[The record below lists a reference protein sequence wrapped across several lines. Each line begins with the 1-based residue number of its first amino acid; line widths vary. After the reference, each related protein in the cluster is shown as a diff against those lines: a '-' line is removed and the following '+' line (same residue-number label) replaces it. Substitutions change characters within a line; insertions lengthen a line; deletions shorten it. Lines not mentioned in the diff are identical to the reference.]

1 MMCAKVEA
9 KVTHRCESSAERIYD
24 AWLNPEK
31 ARHWLNA
38 ALTELGLA
46 AEIRRIEIDARVGGS
61 FFFSDMRDGTEAK
74 HWGTYLELDRPR
86 KIVFTWITDEK
97 KEDEPSKVT
106 LSLEPDGQGCIAT
119 IVHELDAKWAEYIP
133 QTQKGWSSF
142 LSAIDALLGAS
153 N

>member
-1 MMCAKVEA
+1 MSPKVEA
-9 KVTHRCESSAERIYD
+9 RVTHRCESSAERIYD
-24 AWLNPEK
+24 AWLNPAK
-31 ARHWLNA
+31 ARHWLDA

-86 KIVFTWITDEK
+86 KIVFTWITDESE
-97 KEDEPSKVT
+97 EDDPSKVT
-106 LSLEPDGQGCIAT
+106 LAIEPDGQGCIAS
-119 IVHELDAKWAEYIP
+119 IVHEMNPSWVEYIP
-133 QTQKGWSSF
+133 QTEKGWSSM
-142 LSAIDALLGAS
+142 LRAIDAVLAAS